1 MKSFYLPNKAAR
13 LVVLQRIELIS
24 SFLKKIRKLFGRNF
38 FTSIITKYFL
48 NSKQIGSKYYEAMQS
63 EFLTFKEYIDFNED
77 EHFLSIGGGLGGL
90 ELIINENLQNKNYH
104 FIERN
109 FVSKK
114 VVYGWSGKVNNE
126 AYNDLNIQRS
136 FLEINGMKPSQINIF
151 DYDKDKLPDQK
162 FDVIISLLSLDYHYD
177 FEIYIEYL
185 RKISHLNTKIIFDT
199 IRPDYFLKIFKN
211 VKVITTQENT
221 IHKSKRILC
230 SQFLN

>member
-1 MKSFYLPNKAAR
+1 MFNVNNKEAR
-13 LVVLQRIELIS
+13 LIVLQRIELCSDFI
-24 SFLKKIRKLFGRNF
+24 KKIRKLFGRYIFSNF
-38 FTSIITKYFL
+38 ITKYFL
-48 NSKQIGSKYYEAMQS
+48 NSETIGKSYYDRMS
-63 EFLTFKEYIDFNED
+63 EEFKTLENHIDHKDKN
-77 EHFLSIGGGLGGL
+77 FLSIGGGMGGFEVIL
-90 ELIINENLQNKNYH
+90 NNNCEVNFFD

-114 VVYGWSGKVNNE
+114 VVYGWGGKVNNE

-211 VKVITTQENT
+211 VKVIALQENT
-221 IHKSKRILC
+221 THKSKRILC